1 MKKQVEYFHILF
13 FILALLVISCDKKEE
28 EPNPPLKDPVPS
40 SYELEF
46 VSELH
51 EELSESSA
59 LAEFNNTLWTLN
71 DKGNENILY
80 QLDTNNGSILKK
92 VKIANAENIDWES
105 MAQSNDYLFIGD
117 FGNNAGNRVD
127 LVILRIKK
135 SDLLAFEEV
144 NAEKIFFSYP
154 DQNNLNPIFQ
164 KHNFDCEAFFFVNN
178 ELHLFTKNWE
188 DNKTNYYTVPDK
200 PGNQLAEFKESF
212 DVAGLITDAD
222 INRSTG
228 DIILL
233 GYTNAGISSQN
244 FIWLFYDY
252 TSFDIFKGE
261 KNKIILGNVRDLG
274 QTEGIV
280 IREDNS
286 GWITS
291 EEILAGPIRIA
302 PKLFRYD
309 FKGFL

>member
-1 MKKQVEYFHILF
+1 MKTQVVYFNIFFLIVALF
-13 FILALLVISCDKKEE
+13 VISCEKKEE
-28 EPNPPLKDPVPS
+28 EPNLPLKDPVPS
-40 SYELEF
+40 AYELEF
-46 VSELH
+46 ISELH

-105 MAQSNDYLFIGD
+105 MTQSNDYLFIGD

-127 LVILRIKK
+127 LVILKLKK

-154 DQNNLNPIFQ
+154 DQNNLNPVFQ
-164 KHNFDCEAFFFVNN
+164 NHNFDCEAFFFANN

-188 DNKTNYYTVPDK
+188 DNRTNYYTVPDK

-212 DVAGLITDAD
+212 DVACLITDAD

-233 GYTNAGISSQN
+233 GYTNAGISSQS
-244 FIWLFYDY
+244 FIWLFSDY
-252 TSFDIFKGE
+252 TSFDIFQGE
-261 KNKIILGNVRDLG
+261 NNKIILGNVRDLG

-291 EEILAGPIRIA
+291 EEILVGPIRIA
-302 PKLFRYD
+302 PKLFKYD

>member
-1 MKKQVEYFHILF
+1 MKRQVDYLNTLF
-13 FILALLVISCDKKEE
+13 IILAFSVVSCDKKEE
-28 EPNPPLKDPVPS
+28 EPNTPLKNPVPS

-46 VSELH
+46 ISELH

-59 LAEFNNTLWTLN
+59 LVEFNNTLWTLN
-71 DKGNENILY
+71 DKGNENVLY
-80 QLDTNNGSILKK
+80 QLDTDNGSILKK
-92 VKIANAENIDWES
+92 VIVSNAENIDWES
-105 MAQSNDYLFIGD
+105 MAQNNEYLFIGD

-127 LVILRIKK
+127 LVILKIKK
-135 SDLLAFEEV
+135 SDLTALDEV
-144 NAEKIFFSYP
+144 NAEKIFFSYA
-154 DQNNLNPIFQ
+154 DQANLNPVFQ
-164 KHNFDCEAFFFVNN
+164 NHNFDCEAFFFANN

-188 DNKTNYYTVPDK
+188 DNRTNYYTLPDK
-200 PGNQLAEFKESF
+200 PGNHKAEFKESF

-228 DIILL
+228 DIVLL

-244 FIWLFYDY
+244 FIWLFSDY
-252 TSFDIFKGE
+252 TSFDIFQGE

-280 IREDNS
+280 IKEDNS

-291 EEILAGPIRIA
+291 EEILAGPLRIP
-302 PKLFRYD
+302 PKLFHYD

>member
-1 MKKQVEYFHILF
+1 MKTQTDHLSVLF
-13 FILALLVISCDKKEE
+13 IILAFLVISCEKIE
-28 EPNPPLKDPVPS
+28 EPSNAPEKEQIPPNYDMQ
-40 SYELEF
+40 F

-80 QLDTNNGSILKK
+80 QLDSDNGSILKK

-105 MAQSNDYLFIGD
+105 MAQSNDYLYIGD
-117 FGNNAGNRVD
+117 FGNNAGDRLD
-127 LVILRIKK
+127 LVILKVKK

-154 DQNNLNPIFQ
+154 EQTNLNPIFQ
-164 KHNFDCEAFFFVNN
+164 NHNFDCEAFFFANN
-178 ELHLFTKNWE
+178 ELHLFTKNWD
-188 DNKTNYYTVPDK
+188 DNHTNYYTVPDK

-212 DVAGLITDAD
+212 DVAGLVTEAD
-222 INRSTG
+222 INRATG
-228 DIILL
+228 DVILL
-233 GYTNAGISSQN
+233 GYTNAGITSQN
-244 FIWLFYDY
+244 FIWIFSNY

-261 KNKIILGNVRDLG
+261 NNKIILGNVRDLG

-286 GWITS
+286 GWVTS
-291 EEILAGPIRIA
+291 EEIMAGPIRIA
-302 PKLFRYD
+302 PKLFHYD
-309 FKGFL
+309 FKAFL